1 MLAPVYGL
9 NSVDTHIARAACC
22 EYGDASGPNS
32 TAGITIYNTGNIK
45 TSFTGGGA
53 HLLPQLLTAAQD
65 IRHESSSC
73 WFDRTA
79 DLRVLMHGGPAPAFE
94 GKSLVA
100 PVQEQ
105 LTPAA
110 WLKGCVSWLDRDANA
125 QTRAYGRAYNFN
137 LDREPE
143 TFDIQVGIDMGTRD
157 VLGAGDALVFGVL
170 GGFVHG
176 DLDYDNI
183 ARRFQYDGGQVG
195 AYANYLAGGLFVDTL
210 LNAHIYELD
219 ANNVAFPGSVD
230 GNTVRLRT
238 DTGYRFGSLT
248 GGTFI
253 EPLATIEVMWA
264 DLDGFAV
271 GGNRV
276 KLLGR
281 SQCARAPWFA
291 RRNHERSVGGHV
303 DGALHRRQRLGES
316 QRRQRGDAC
325 LDGAHVPVPG
335 QSGRRLGRSV
345 G

>member
-1 MLAPVYGL
+1 
-9 NSVDTHIARAACC
+9 
-22 EYGDASGPNS
+22 
-32 TAGITIYNTGNIK
+32 
-45 TSFTGGGA
+45 
-53 HLLPQLLTAAQD
+53 
-65 IRHESSSC
+65 
-73 WFDRTA
+73 
-79 DLRVLMHGGPAPAFE
+79 MHGGPAPAFE
-94 GKSLVA
+94 GKSLAA

-105 LTPAA
+105 LTPAV
-110 WLKGCVSWLDRDANA
+110 WLKGGGSWLDRDANA

-137 LDREPE
+137 LDRELE

-230 GNTVRLRT
+230 GNTVGLRT
-238 DTGYRFGSLT
+238 DTGCRFGSLT
-248 GGTFI
+248 GGTFF

-276 KLLGR
+276 SFSDEANVRG
-281 SQCARAPWFA
+281 
-291 RRNHERSVGGHV
+291 
-303 DGALHRRQRLGES
+303 RLGLRGGTTSEVWEGTLMEPFIVGSVWGNLSDDNVATLVSTGRTFRLQDNPEDVWGEVSAGVNFFNFS
-316 QRRQRGDAC
+316 QATSLFAKADVTFGD
-325 LDGAHVPVPG
+325 DVTG
-335 QSGRRLGRSV
+335 LGGKAGMRV
-345 G
+345 AW